1 MHERLKAFR
10 KELRLNQ
17 AEVAKRINC
26 SQAAIA
32 SYESGARTP
41 LPAIIKSICREF
53 NVREE
58 WLLTGEGEM
67 FETAV
72 EDLVAQLAKEHD
84 LGPGGTAFLRVIV
97 QIFDA
102 VGPDEMDNIF
112 ANVIPQMRAQ
122 AAADLASG
130 DEPLIGMLND
140 RQISGDAEQESV

>member
-1 MHERLKAFR
+1 MSQ
-10 KELRLNQ
+10 KEF
-17 AEVAKRINC
+17 AEKIN
-26 SQAAIA
+26 SRQTTIA
-32 SYESGARTP
+32 GYESGFHMP
-41 LPAIIKSICREF
+41 SPAIIKSICREF

-102 VGPDEMDNIF
+102 VGPDEMENIF
-112 ANVIPQMRAQ
+112 ANVIPQIRAQ

-130 DEPLIGMLND
+130 DEQLIGMLND

>member
-1 MHERLKAFR
+1 ME
-10 KELRLNQ
+10 
-17 AEVAKRINC
+17 KRIREVRNHNGI
-26 SQAAIA
+26 SQTEFGKRIGMTRSMISNLELGLVDINDYAVK
-32 SYESGARTP
+32 
-41 LPAIIKSICREF
+41 LICTEF
-53 NVREE
+53 NVSEE
-58 WLLTGEGEM
+58 WLRTGKGEM

-102 VGPDEMDNIF
+102 VGPDEMENIF
-112 ANVIPQMRAQ
+112 ANVIPQIRAQ
-122 AAADLASG
+122 AAAGLASG